1 MKNSKPQRV
10 FLTMLMAFLI
20 SNIPNVVLGKTIMA
34 PTTQMISVS
43 AVLAD
48 VTRADAEKNVKKF
61 IDKSEVQS
69 ALIRNG
75 ISPDEATRRLALLSE
90 REVRDLSGQVYE
102 ARAGGDILVAVLLV
116 VLIIYFAQRI

>member
-10 FLTMLMAFLI
+10 FLTVLMAFLI

-48 VTRADAEKNVKKF
+48 VTRADAEKNVKEF
-61 IDKSEVQS
+61 INKSEVQN

-75 ISPDEATRRLALLSE
+75 VSPDEATRRLALLSE